1 MKTKKISRR
10 KFIQTG
16 LCAVGTGG
24 VVLALL
30 NNNAKADDFVFI
42 RPPGALEPDDF
53 YAACINCGL
62 CVEACPYDTL
72 SLFDINKGKDAGT
85 PYFVARDIPCEMC
98 VDIPC
103 VSACPTGALDPGLTD
118 IRQAEMG
125 VAVLTNPQ
133 RCNSYIGASYCDSCF
148 RACPLEGEAISMQY
162 GKTPMGGMFM
172 PVVDP
177 DVCTGCGKCEAACIA
192 EPQAISI
199 IPKNV

>member
-1 MKTKKISRR
+1 MKVKKISRR
-10 KFIQTG
+10 KFIQTS

-30 NNNAKADDFVFI
+30 NNSAKADDFVFI
-42 RPPGALEPDDF
+42 RPPGALDAEDF
-53 YAACINCGL
+53 YSACINCGL

-72 SLFDINKGKDAGT
+72 RLFDLTAGKDAAT

-98 VDIPC
+98 PDIPC
-103 VSACPTGALDPGLTD
+103 LAACPTGALDPKLTD
-118 IRQAEMG
+118 INQATMG
-125 VAVLTNPQ
+125 LAVLTHPE

-148 RACPLEGEAISMQY
+148 RACPLTGDAIKMEY
-162 GKTPMGGMFM
+162 GRTSMGGMFQ

-177 DVCTGCGKCEAACIA
+177 DICTGCGKCEAACIA

-199 IPKNV
+199 IPYHV